1 MPPSRGYTRRSRT
14 VFGTMTCAT
23 RSKREVALIQ
33 WELPFHSVGVLL
45 PFFYSFFSFGE
56 LLISQSG
63 SVGIVDF
70 GCSIATLTRC
80 NTYKHYVMD
89 LQFFASPPILVR
101 VCPSHT
107 SCRSHKLT
115 WIPSLQMFWT
125 LFSQTSMIFPTNVD
139 GTTMKSAR
147 VNFSSRFPNLAGT
160 CADTH
165 YRGYS
170 ARSTMRVVRTAPSG
184 LRASG
189 PSFGDQLFLMYYYI
203 LFTIYCSTVHIRDN
217 SIWITERILLLPAM
231 YDALPTMQSL
241 TNVTLRLQQPVPAE
255 LLHALSLAPRL
266 TCLDIHDAR
275 FDGTAEY
282 STLPFATLDSLSISI
297 AGFRGALRKRDID
310 HARETRNVVAFL
322 KNISHSLPALRI
334 SGDLLS
340 PDFLSLWW
348 LELRSF
354 TVTEHTPTPFIP
366 SLLLTA

>member
-1 MPPSRGYTRRSRT
+1 
-14 VFGTMTCAT
+14 
-23 RSKREVALIQ
+23 
-33 WELPFHSVGVLL
+33 
-45 PFFYSFFSFGE
+45 
-56 LLISQSG
+56 
-63 SVGIVDF
+63 
-70 GCSIATLTRC
+70 
-80 NTYKHYVMD
+80 
-89 LQFFASPPILVR
+89 
-101 VCPSHT
+101 
-107 SCRSHKLT
+107 
-115 WIPSLQMFWT
+115 
-125 LFSQTSMIFPTNVD
+125 
-139 GTTMKSAR
+139 
-147 VNFSSRFPNLAGT
+147 
-160 CADTH
+160 
-165 YRGYS
+165 
-170 ARSTMRVVRTAPSG
+170 
-184 LRASG
+184 
-189 PSFGDQLFLMYYYI
+189 
-203 LFTIYCSTVHIRDN
+203 
-217 SIWITERILLLPAM
+217 M